1 MVGGWCA
8 QSCSPAVSHV
18 ESISANGAPTRAKSP
33 WSVRPALGPR
43 FAKKGHM
50 DDTTKTGEA
59 WRDEWCPT
67 CRGNRQHHRASDGKW
82 RCAYCHTEADAHA
95 ARRLDG
101 AESNKRKQ
109 NNATVSN

>member
-1 MVGGWCA
+1 
-8 QSCSPAVSHV
+8 
-18 ESISANGAPTRAKSP
+18 
-33 WSVRPALGPR
+33 
-43 FAKKGHM
+43 M

-67 CRGNRQHHRASDGKW
+67 CRGNRQHHKGDDGMW
-82 RCAYCHTEADAHA
+82 RCHYCHTEADAHA

-109 NNATVSN
+109 NNVTVSN

>member
-1 MVGGWCA
+1 
-8 QSCSPAVSHV
+8 
-18 ESISANGAPTRAKSP
+18 
-33 WSVRPALGPR
+33 
-43 FAKKGHM
+43 M

-67 CRGNRQHHRASDGKW
+67 CRGNRQHHRDREGKW
-82 RCAYCHTEADAHA
+82 RCHYCHTEADPHA

-109 NNATVSN
+109 NHVAVSD